1 MKTPAHDRL
10 WDFQDAICE
19 VELKLMLSKDDDEK
33 QKLRSKLDD
42 MRVKEKELWRLTQ
55 TGRQYV

>member
-55 TGRQYV
+55 TGR